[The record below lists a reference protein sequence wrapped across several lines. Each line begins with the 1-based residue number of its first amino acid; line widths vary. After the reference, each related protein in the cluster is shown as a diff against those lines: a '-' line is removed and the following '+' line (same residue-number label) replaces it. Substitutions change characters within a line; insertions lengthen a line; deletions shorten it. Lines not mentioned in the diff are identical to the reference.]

1 LYKEK
6 AIWVGQ
12 SVDLGVTAVGLKF
25 ENPFILASAPPTAGG
40 DLIRKAFAR
49 GWAGAVIKTIKPD
62 ELNVSDVSPRF
73 ETIRGDDGAII
84 GFENFELLSKKPVA
98 YWVEEIAA
106 IKRQYPNKVLIA
118 SIMADLQED
127 SWQNLALTLQNAGSD
142 ALELNFS
149 CPHGMPEQ
157 GIGSAIGQDPRL
169 TGMITGW
176 VKRAVG
182 VPVIVKLSPNVTDIQ
197 LLARAA
203 VDAGADAI
211 TAINT
216 VQCLIGVDLETLTP
230 RPVVDGLSAFGGY
243 SGPAIK
249 PIGLRCVAQI
259 AQCVDVPILGVGGV
273 CKWSD
278 AAEYLALGAALVQV
292 CTGVMLQGFGIIDD
306 LTRQFELYLKSK
318 GFSSPQQIKGVALK
332 KVVPHEQLSRRYV
345 VRAKVDDGRC
355 TLCGDC
361 LRACS
366 DSGYQAISMAEKT
379 VVIDEDKC
387 DGCSLCSLVC
397 SQQAISLAGRGQQN
411 LEAVI

>member
-1 LYKEK
+1 
-6 AIWVGQ
+6 VGQ
-12 SVDLGVTAVGLKF
+12 SVDLGVSVVGLKF

-40 DLIRKAFAR
+40 DLIRKAFAM

-62 ELNVSDVSPRF
+62 ELNAPDVSPRF
-73 ETIRGDDGAII
+73 ETIRGDDRSII
-84 GFENFELLSKKPVA
+84 GFENIELLSKKPVA

-118 SIMADLQED
+118 SIIADLQEA
-127 SWQNLALTLQNAGSD
+127 SWRNLALTLQEAGSD

-149 CPHGMPEQ
+149 CPHGMPEK
-157 GIGSAIGQDPRL
+157 GLGSAIGQDPRL

-176 VKRAVG
+176 VKQSVG

-203 VDAGADAI
+203 VDGGADAI

-216 VQCLIGVDLETLTP
+216 VQCLTGVDLDSLTP

-259 AQCVDVPILGVGGV
+259 AQCVEVPIFGVGGV

-278 AAEYLALGAALVQV
+278 AAEYLALGADLVQV
-292 CTGVMLQGFGIIDD
+292 CTGVMLQGFGLIEA
-306 LTRQFELYLKSK
+306 LTRQFELYLLGK
-318 GFSSPQQIKGVALK
+318 GFSSPRQIRGVALK
-332 KVVPHEQLSRRYV
+332 KVVAHEQLNREYA
-345 VRAKVDDGRC
+345 VRAIVDDGRC

-361 LRACS
+361 QRACS
-366 DSGYQAISMAEKT
+366 DSGYQAISMAEKA
-379 VVIDEDKC
+379 VVIDEDRC

-397 SQQAISLAGRGQQN
+397 PQQAIKLATRLRAQDSGLRTQD
-411 LEAVI
+411 